1 MITTIFKAFIVFVFD
16 CYDQWKYDM
25 VQLLMLYMLLM
36 NINMEK
42 EKRSSL
48 PNSERKNLN
57 FKMA

>member
-1 MITTIFKAFIVFVFD
+1 MITPIFKTFIVFVFD

-25 VQLLMLYMLLM
+25 LYMLFM